1 MGFPLRREGNP
12 GAVTLQ
18 SFLLINPAQLRP
30 EDPLD
35 EGSLTRLVAASIHC
49 QPEQVDKYEPLHQ
62 SWGALFLGERN
73 HRPVDRAMVVPLLLL
88 CESTRS
94 SSVVTLLRQDVTHH
108 LTPIDRPDWSAE
120 ALVKH
125 AQLSIG
131 VPNPPGFHGPVVDQF
146 QRPECQGQKHLDQQ
160 LFKPT
165 NQPLYMARP

>member
-1 MGFPLRREGNP
+1 MPVFRHRVALLWRLSGHPYLRTQ
-12 GAVTLQ
+12 ASLH
-18 SFLLINPAQLRP
+18 SFN
-30 EDPLD
+30 
-35 EGSLTRLVAASIHC
+35 GSECRAASG
-49 QPEQVDKYEPLHQ
+49 
-62 SWGALFLGERN
+62 SWTVSSSEGFWRFFLKRN
-73 HRPVDRAMVVPLLLL
+73 HRLVDRAMVVPLLLL
-88 CESTRS
+88 CKSTRS

-165 NQPLYMARP
+165 NQPLYMAEFGC

>member
-1 MGFPLRREGNP
+1 MWP
-12 GAVTLQ
+12 Q
-18 SFLLINPAQLRP
+18 
-30 EDPLD
+30 D

-49 QPEQVDKYEPLHQ
+49 QPEQLDKYEPLHQ

-88 CESTRS
+88 CKSTRS
-94 SSVVTLLRQDVTHH
+94 SSVITLLRQDVTHH

-131 VPNPPGFHGPVVDQF
+131 VPNPPGSHGPAVDQF